1 MQQYLQ
7 TRNITTINNQMNDNT
22 NNNNN
27 SNQNNNHNEVKEQ
40 HTDSL
45 KCQIQCQENNVV
57 MKPKESN

>member
-1 MQQYLQ
+1 
-7 TRNITTINNQMNDNT
+7 MNDNT

-57 MKPKESN
+57 MKPKESNWPLQPTQRMFPSRK